1 MLLTQMNGAWQMVS
15 SGELFFYSTW
25 KLQDKSI
32 LLIHK
37 EIVLEKTSNSQ
48 VYKTKPL

>member
-1 MLLTQMNGAWQMVS
+1 MVPDKWS
-15 SGELFFYSTW
+15 PQENYFFIQ
-25 KLQDKSI
+25 LENFKSI